1 MRTINN
7 KVFLLFWGLL
17 LAYSIHAQSFTNNWI
32 DYNQTYYKFPITT
45 TGICRISYAQMSA
58 AGIPVSSINPANFQI
73 FGRGE
78 EQYIYIYNQLSGVM
92 SPGDYIEFYAQRNDG
107 WYDSELYLNPNHQP
121 NPDYSLFTDTAF
133 YYLTWNSSF
142 NNRRLTSETDI
153 NFSTYPQ
160 TPSVIRVER
169 QYYSTNYLEGLPLRE
184 SDNGTTWNP
193 EYANGEG
200 FYGSPFYLGG
210 SRTYSVPTKNASSS
224 GDAIVQF
231 LVHAAS
237 DYRPLTLDH
246 HLRVQF
252 AGQVFDTIYEGY
264 NVFRFKKI
272 VSVSNLSS
280 TNTSFTFTSV
290 NDLGSLAARNA
301 VSYIQITYPHT
312 LDFEAKTT
320 FDFELD
326 DVSQGKQSLT
336 VSNFSGGNSPVLYD
350 LTNNK
355 RIAVVKNGA
364 NYQSVIPNS
373 GSSKKCFFAGE
384 STFITNVD
392 LSPVSPSGKFV
403 NPFAS
408 NPNANYII
416 ITHQS
421 LLGQS
426 ASLESVD
433 AYAAYRNS
441 KGFNVLL
448 VDVEDLYHQFSY
460 GIKKNPLAIRNFLRA
475 AFTQLNQRPEYL
487 FLVGKA
493 YYPQVY
499 RKDNTYFN
507 ETLVPSFGSPPSDLL
522 LTSYIENNSYKSSI
536 AVGRLSAKNL
546 DHVDLYL
553 DKVMIY
559 ENPGINPPAAW
570 KKQAL
575 FFSGG
580 DDAILQN
587 AIAGYMNGYEVIYTD
602 TNFGGSVETYYKTTT
617 DPIQISLSETI
628 KKRIN
633 AGVNILNFFGHAAGV
648 GFDISIDNPAEYSNY
663 GKYPFL
669 IANSCFAG
677 DIFQPNVGV
686 ANSSEAFILIRDK
699 GAIAYLGSV
708 TPGSPPYLNQYT
720 KSFFRHYSALSYGK
734 PLGTIIYN
742 SIGDI
747 FSNSIQTKETIL
759 EMTLHGDPALVIN
772 SYSQPDYLIN
782 ETSLFTTPSILT
794 SEYDSFAVNIV
805 IANYGK
811 AIPDSFFVEVER
823 TLPDKKTIQKRNI
836 YRKSAY
842 YKDTLIVWFK
852 LNKID
857 DIGLNAFFVR
867 IDANSSIA
875 ELNESN
881 NTYLYHLDIKAA
893 DLKPVH
899 PPKYAIVSSKPVLM
913 ASTFYP
919 LSPNRDY
926 IFQIDTTFLF
936 NSPLLESSVV
946 NSSGGVVDYQIV
958 QPLLDSVVYYWRVS
972 IDSTAS
978 KSYNWRYSSFHYIP
992 LTTGWSQSHFY
1003 QFRDNSYRL
1012 TVYNEP
1018 DRKFEF
1024 VNDVKVLKCITGIV
1038 PYIAWTEPQYTING
1052 VQKEYTNCAYNS
1064 MKLAVINPISGEPW
1078 VNKYLGSV
1086 FAEYGSYTCRDYDLY
1101 TFEFSTETFPP
1112 GANAVSDSAW
1122 FQRTADFIA
1131 QIPDGYYVLARS
1143 AQNSHITQW
1152 PEYLHKAY
1160 DSIGANFHRF
1170 IPDNRPYIVWGVKG
1184 QLGGAS
1190 EVIGDSIQAIISLTD
1205 SFNTKWK
1212 EGFMI
1217 TEIIGPTNK
1226 WNSLSWKVSSQDPVN
1241 TDNVHLAL
1249 LGIESDGSI
1258 DTVLNNIPP
1267 DSNYI
1272 SQLNDILPANKYPY
1286 CQVVLFMQ
1294 DDSLHTPAYVDYIR
1308 LTHTDIPELAVAP
1321 KIAFDFH
1328 SDTIQRGDTMTL
1340 NIGYRNLSSVDL
1352 PDSLL
1357 IHYWLID
1364 NQNVNH
1370 DLGYKYIAPIVGN
1383 SHIVDSF
1390 FVPTHQLTGNCTF
1403 YLEINPVDTISKA
1416 YDQLEYT
1423 HANNS
1428 LEVPF
1433 FVAEDKSNPL
1443 LDITF
1448 DGIHILDGD
1457 IVSARPEII
1466 ITLLDDNVYMPVDDT
1481 TLFYV
1486 YLSEPGNLAKKRVY
1500 FSKNGIEQMK
1510 FLPGELP
1517 ENKAKIIFNPEFMED
1532 GEYILY
1538 VQAADA
1544 TLNSSGINDFQ
1555 ISFSVINKS
1564 SITHL
1569 LNWPNPFTSKTHF
1582 VFTLTGAQLPDY
1594 MLIQIMTISGK
1605 VVREIDM
1612 SELGPIHIGRNIT
1625 EFAWDGTDEFG
1636 DRLANGVY
1644 LYRVI
1649 TKLSG
1654 ESVELRQTEADS
1666 YFTKEFGKMYLIR

>member
-1 MRTINN
+1 
-7 KVFLLFWGLL
+7 
-17 LAYSIHAQSFTNNWI
+17 
-32 DYNQTYYKFPITT
+32 
-45 TGICRISYAQMSA
+45 
-58 AGIPVSSINPANFQI
+58 
-73 FGRGE
+73 
-78 EQYIYIYNQLSGVM
+78 
-92 SPGDYIEFYAQRNDG
+92 
-107 WYDSELYLNPNHQP
+107 
-121 NPDYSLFTDTAF
+121 
-133 YYLTWNSSF
+133 
-142 NNRRLTSETDI
+142 
-153 NFSTYPQ
+153 
-160 TPSVIRVER
+160 
-169 QYYSTNYLEGLPLRE
+169 
-184 SDNGTTWNP
+184 
-193 EYANGEG
+193 
-200 FYGSPFYLGG
+200 
-210 SRTYSVPTKNASSS
+210 
-224 GDAIVQF
+224 
-231 LVHAAS
+231 
-237 DYRPLTLDH
+237 
-246 HLRVQF
+246 
-252 AGQVFDTIYEGY
+252 
-264 NVFRFKKI
+264 
-272 VSVSNLSS
+272 
-280 TNTSFTFTSV
+280 
-290 NDLGSLAARNA
+290 
-301 VSYIQITYPHT
+301 
-312 LDFEAKTT
+312 
-320 FDFELD
+320 
-326 DVSQGKQSLT
+326 
-336 VSNFSGGNSPVLYD
+336 
-350 LTNNK
+350 
-355 RIAVVKNGA
+355 
-364 NYQSVIPNS
+364 
-373 GSSKKCFFAGE
+373 
-384 STFITNVD
+384 
-392 LSPVSPSGKFV
+392 
-403 NPFAS
+403 
-408 NPNANYII
+408 
-416 ITHQS
+416 
-421 LLGQS
+421 
-426 ASLESVD
+426 
-433 AYAAYRNS
+433 
-441 KGFNVLL
+441 
-448 VDVEDLYHQFSY
+448 
-460 GIKKNPLAIRNFLRA
+460 
-475 AFTQLNQRPEYL
+475 
-487 FLVGKA
+487 
-493 YYPQVY
+493 
-499 RKDNTYFN
+499 
-507 ETLVPSFGSPPSDLL
+507 
-522 LTSYIENNSYKSSI
+522 
-536 AVGRLSAKNL
+536 
-546 DHVDLYL
+546 
-553 DKVMIY
+553 
-559 ENPGINPPAAW
+559 
-570 KKQAL
+570 
-575 FFSGG
+575 
-580 DDAILQN
+580 
-587 AIAGYMNGYEVIYTD
+587 
-602 TNFGGSVETYYKTTT
+602 
-617 DPIQISLSETI
+617 
-628 KKRIN
+628 
-633 AGVNILNFFGHAAGV
+633 
-648 GFDISIDNPAEYSNY
+648 
-663 GKYPFL
+663 
-669 IANSCFAG
+669 
-677 DIFQPNVGV
+677 
-686 ANSSEAFILIRDK
+686 
-699 GAIAYLGSV
+699 
-708 TPGSPPYLNQYT
+708 
-720 KSFFRHYSALSYGK
+720 
-734 PLGTIIYN
+734 
-742 SIGDI
+742 
-747 FSNSIQTKETIL
+747 
-759 EMTLHGDPALVIN
+759 
-772 SYSQPDYLIN
+772 
-782 ETSLFTTPSILT
+782 
-794 SEYDSFAVNIV
+794 
-805 IANYGK
+805 
-811 AIPDSFFVEVER
+811 
-823 TLPDKKTIQKRNI
+823 
-836 YRKSAY
+836 
-842 YKDTLIVWFK
+842 
-852 LNKID
+852 
-857 DIGLNAFFVR
+857 
-867 IDANSSIA
+867 
-875 ELNESN
+875 
-881 NTYLYHLDIKAA
+881 
-893 DLKPVH
+893 
-899 PPKYAIVSSKPVLM
+899 
-913 ASTFYP
+913 
-919 LSPNRDY
+919 
-926 IFQIDTTFLF
+926 
-936 NSPLLESSVV
+936 
-946 NSSGGVVDYQIV
+946 
-958 QPLLDSVVYYWRVS
+958 
-972 IDSTAS
+972 
-978 KSYNWRYSSFHYIP
+978 
-992 LTTGWSQSHFY
+992 
-1003 QFRDNSYRL
+1003 
-1012 TVYNEP
+1012 
-1018 DRKFEF
+1018 
-1024 VNDVKVLKCITGIV
+1024 
-1038 PYIAWTEPQYTING
+1038 
-1052 VQKEYTNCAYNS
+1052 
-1064 MKLAVINPISGEPW
+1064 
-1078 VNKYLGSV
+1078 
-1086 FAEYGSYTCRDYDLY
+1086 
-1101 TFEFSTETFPP
+1101 
-1112 GANAVSDSAW
+1112 ANAVSDSAW